1 MTQVW
6 IQKEEMNEHFLDKL
20 NRSLKIDG
28 HISAIYF
35 MSNGTEG
42 DYVEHN
48 KIFLQSF
55 LITHNTYP
63 LYLTFIYYDDYETI
77 QSKLDKLGINYT
89 LTFLDELQTYWTSG
103 QHIHYHP
110 PCFTIQI
117 DNSNALILALEA
129 TFWVAAQNEFYAI
142 SHSKNLSFP
151 LETIYEFRR
160 KKERSVPYFKTD
172 KDTTFI
178 MIAHDGLGYYL
189 FSNLE
194 KYETLESL
202 CTNLPKGTV
211 LKKTD

>member
-1 MTQVW
+1 MTKVW

-35 MSNGTEG
+35 MSKGIEG

-48 KIFLQSF
+48 KALLQNF

-63 LYLTFIYYDDYETI
+63 LYLTFAYYDDYEAI
-77 QSKLDKLGINYT
+77 QSTLDTLGIIYT
-89 LTFLDELQTYWTSG
+89 LTFLDEVQTYWTSG
-103 QHIHYHP
+103 QHIHYPP

-117 DNSNALILALEA
+117 DNSNVLALALEK
-129 TFWVAAQNEFYAI
+129 TFWLASQNEFYAI
-142 SHSKNLSFP
+142 SNSKNLSFS

-160 KKERSVPYFKTD
+160 KKERSVPYFKIE

-178 MIAHDGLGYYL
+178 TIAHDGLGYYL

-194 KYETLESL
+194 KYSTLESL
-202 CTNLPKGTV
+202 CANLPKGTT
-211 LKKTD
+211 LEDID

>member
-1 MTQVW
+1 MAKVW
-6 IQKEEMNEHFLDKL
+6 IQKEEINEHFLDKL

-35 MSNGTEG
+35 MSKGTEG

-48 KIFLQSF
+48 KVLLQNL
-55 LITHNTYP
+55 LITHNKYP
-63 LYLTFIYYDDYETI
+63 LYLTFTYYDDYETI
-77 QSKLDKLGINYT
+77 QSTLDKLGITYT
-89 LTFLDELQTYWTSG
+89 LNFLDEVQTYWTSS

-129 TFWVAAQNEFYAI
+129 TFWIAAQNEFYAI
-142 SHSKNLSFP
+142 SHSQNLSFP

-160 KKERSVPYFKTD
+160 KKERSVPHFKIEQ
-172 KDTTFI
+172 DTSFI
-178 MIAHDGLGYYL
+178 TIAHDGAGYYL

-194 KYETLESL
+194 RYSTLESL
-202 CTNLPKGTV
+202 CANLPKGTA
-211 LKKTD
+211 LEEID

>member
-1 MTQVW
+1 MEKVW
-6 IQKEEMNEHFLDKL
+6 VQKEEINEHFLNKL

-48 KIFLQSF
+48 KVLLQNL
-55 LITHNTYP
+55 LITHNQYP
-63 LYLTFIYYDDYETI
+63 LYLTFTYYHDHETI
-77 QSKLDKLGINYT
+77 QSTLDKLSINYS
-89 LTFLDELQTYWTSG
+89 LTFLDELQTYWTSD

-117 DNSNALILALEA
+117 DNPNALIFALEA

-142 SHSKNLSFP
+142 SDSQNLSFP
-151 LETIYEFRR
+151 LETIFEFRR
-160 KKERSVPYFKTD
+160 KKERSVPHFKVE

-178 MIAHDGLGYYL
+178 TISHDGLGYYL

-194 KYETLESL
+194 KYSKIESL
-202 CTNLPKGTV
+202 CAHLPKGTV
-211 LKKTD
+211 LEEID